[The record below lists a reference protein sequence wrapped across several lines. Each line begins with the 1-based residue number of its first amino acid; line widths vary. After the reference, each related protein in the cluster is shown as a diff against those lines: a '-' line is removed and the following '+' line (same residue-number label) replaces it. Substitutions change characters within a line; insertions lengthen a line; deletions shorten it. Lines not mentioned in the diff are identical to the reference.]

1 MTRWMVVSLPE
12 TQHGFRPF
20 WIIIVWPRGSA
31 VFAFPF
37 TNSLAHSPPSLNHT
51 SQQWKFRMTPQAAQS
66 NAVDINA
73 FFTRILN
80 SLALTLTFPYFLS
93 FTLLLSLSPTHR
105 SCRNN
110 PKIQRHHA
118 ECGLGR
124 EYLKWSSS
132 SSSNGENRS
141 NERNLSTP
149 SPPTTPQKI
158 LDMGLFESACA
169 EFELDAFSPSTRSLY
184 DRG

>member
-1 MTRWMVVSLPE
+1 
-12 TQHGFRPF
+12 
-20 WIIIVWPRGSA
+20 
-31 VFAFPF
+31 
-37 TNSLAHSPPSLNHT
+37 
-51 SQQWKFRMTPQAAQS
+51 MTPQAAQS

-149 SPPTTPQKI
+149 SPPTTPRKYSIWGCSKVLVQNSNWT
-158 LDMGLFESACA
+158 LFHRLLVHYMTEASCKKYNDLAKKERNGIRYPLSRSVIVTNEDGSINTLKSIPFQFRSAK
-169 EFELDAFSPSTRSLY
+169 PV
-184 DRG
+184 